1 MMHYYNVYQSHKL
14 FATNVP
20 RLTSWGN
27 KEIIMWW
34 IEPILHW
41 RSVFIDLAGV
51 VPGRVTEVSWPS
63 SNDHWW
69 TSRLHSGRPEKQG
82 CLFLSLSYLRVS
94 MASRHNS
101 ELMLIQCVQMVCFV
115 ENHRPP
121 SDHRCKFIMNLFCDK
136 KKNRH
141 VNLSGLA
148 INIILCF
155 FFFAKYTH

>member
-20 RLTSWGN
+20 RLTSWAN

-51 VPGRVTEVSWPS
+51 VPGRVTGVSWPS

-69 TSRLHSGRPEKQG
+69 TSQLHSGRPEKQG
-82 CLFLSLSYLRVS
+82 CFFSFPLLSQSLSGFTTKQWADANTMFRWFVLLEIIVLHLTI
-94 MASRHNS
+94 AVNLSRT
-101 ELMLIQCVQMVCFV
+101 CFAI
-115 ENHRPP
+115 R
-121 SDHRCKFIMNLFCDK
+121 
-136 KKNRH
+136 NRH

-148 INIILCF
+148 INIILWS
-155 FFFAKYTH
+155 FAKYRH